1 MKIEDAISAAI
12 KNIAKYGDTDVFP
25 FPIEKH
31 VFYDCHDECKRLL
44 MEIHSNLEKF
54 LDSHPPVKI
63 ETLTQVGYTGFRWA
77 TQIEP
82 FWNAYYLA
90 LVIRLADKIEAERI
104 SEKEKVVFSYRFQWN
119 DKDAKLFK
127 DINWNDFKQ
136 HCLEL
141 SKDYHYVVLTD
152 IADFYT
158 RVYHHRIENAL
169 QRLPS
174 SGDIPHR
181 IMKLLKNFS
190 INVSYG
196 LPIGGPASRI
206 LAELSLNDTD
216 KLLHRQKIMFC
227 RYADDYC
234 IFCKDKSDAYRT
246 LVLLSEKLYNE
257 GLVLQKNKTKIL
269 TAEEYREISGLLN
282 KKDGDS
288 ANKKSSDEE
297 KLLNISIRFDPYSE
311 TAARR
316 L

>member
-44 MEIHSNLEKF
+44 MEIHSDLDTF
-54 LDSHPPVKI
+54 LSSHPPITI

-90 LVIRLADKIEAERI
+90 LVIRLADKIEAERNP
-104 SEKEKVVFSYRFQWN
+104 EKEKVVFSYRFHWN
-119 DKDAKLFK
+119 SKEAKLFK

-136 HCLEL
+136 RCLEL

-174 SGDIPHR
+174 SGDIPYLQL
-181 IMKLLKNFS
+181 ITEDGTKQVFLIIEKQYIIFL
-190 INVSYG
+190 
-196 LPIGGPASRI
+196 I
-206 LAELSLNDTD
+206 LM
-216 KLLHRQKIMFC
+216 I
-227 RYADDYC
+227 
-234 IFCKDKSDAYRT
+234 
-246 LVLLSEKLYNE
+246 
-257 GLVLQKNKTKIL
+257 
-269 TAEEYREISGLLN
+269 
-282 KKDGDS
+282 
-288 ANKKSSDEE
+288 
-297 KLLNISIRFDPYSE
+297 
-311 TAARR
+311 
-316 L
+316 